1 VTDKPDDY
9 KTKADEYENLA
20 DAAVDPEEK
29 KKLKDL
35 ARTARNLAPEP
46 GPGRRHTRSIAA
58 RASAQGEVRREQ
70 PRLANETLLNRF
82 SREE

>member
-9 KTKADEYENLA
+9 KTKADEYQNLA

-35 ARTARNLAPEP
+35 ARTARNLAPA
-46 GPGRRHTRSIAA
+46 RSHSHSTRSVAA
-58 RASAQGEVRREQ
+58 R
-70 PRLANETLLNRF
+70 RLPSERFAAN
-82 SREE
+82 SRAGRTEHY

>member
-9 KTKADEYENLA
+9 KTKADEYQNLA

-35 ARTARNLAPEP
+35 ARTARNLRP
-46 GPGRRHTRSIAA
+46 
-58 RASAQGEVRREQ
+58 
-70 PRLANETLLNRF
+70 
-82 SREE
+82 

>member
-1 VTDKPDDY
+1 VTDNPDDY

-20 DAAVDPEEK
+20 DAAVDPQEK

-46 GPGRRHTRSIAA
+46 GTG
-58 RASAQGEVRREQ
+58 
-70 PRLANETLLNRF
+70 
-82 SREE
+82 